1 MFKWP
6 FSIENCETSR
16 IFGDSSKGDISPVST
31 KEEMLVHFS
40 SLHLRQDSFLGY
52 QNQDMAEPVQGVH
65 ISNTK
70 TKEISTQNME

>member
-40 SLHLRQDSFLGY
+40 SLHLRQDLFLGY
-52 QNQDMAEPVQGVH
+52 QNQDMAVPVQGVQ